1 MSLRVVAHAR
11 AKEGKG
17 AELQEVL
24 EGLVDPTRAAD
35 GCLTYDLLSSLDDE
49 LMFTFVE
56 EWTDRAALDAHLAS
70 SHIRVANGRL
80 PELLDGEVDV
90 RMCRLIR

>member
-17 AELQEVL
+17 AELREVL
-24 EGLVDPTRAAD
+24 QGLVDPTRDED
-35 GCLTYDLLSSLDDE
+35 GCLAYELLSSLDDE
-49 LMFTFVE
+49 LAFTFVE

-70 SHIRVANGRL
+70 PHVQAANGRL
-80 PELLDGEVDV
+80 PELLDGAVD
-90 RMCRLIR
+90 IRTYRSIR